1 MTRSLRT
8 SLLSLSAGPILAT
21 VSACASH
28 PAAPA
33 ASPPGTQAAY
43 SIDCSGSGLT
53 WDDCYKKAQRAC
65 DGGYDVVSRSAD
77 TADGVKQDRYN
88 TYGSNQV
95 YRTLVVTCRKPAAGS

>member
-1 MTRSLRT
+1 MIFR
-8 SLLSLSAGPILAT
+8 PISTIAAILPAITMLAV
-21 VSACASH
+21 VSACASR
-28 PAAPA
+28 PAAP
-33 ASPPGTQAAY
+33 PPAGMQAAY

-95 YRTLVVTCRKPAAGS
+95 YRTLVVTCRKPAASS